1 MPAADHRGKHMK
13 RVMTL
18 CLLLA
23 SMGLA
28 HAGTLV
34 GDVPPDS
41 LGRTPNGDE
50 VLVTDQRGKVVVVT
64 FWASWC
70 GYCRQEL
77 PVLAGLQE
85 AAGKDRMTVVA
96 INYKDDRKVYRALA
110 RALKDVQLTMTH
122 DLNGTIGKA
131 YGVESI
137 PRLLMI
143 DREGKVAY
151 VSVGY
156 GEHSLDRIVDAA
168 NKLLAQPPTPGT

>member
-1 MPAADHRGKHMK
+1 MK
-13 RVMTL
+13 MAGRL

-23 SMGLA
+23 STGLA
-28 HAGTLV
+28 HAGTAI

-50 VLVTDQRGKVVVVT
+50 VRVSDQRGKVVVVT

-70 GYCRQEL
+70 GYCRREL

-85 AAGKDRMTVVA
+85 AAGKSRMTVVA
-96 INYKDDRKVYRALA
+96 INYKDDRKVYRALV
-110 RALKDVQLTMTH
+110 RGLKDVQLTMTH
-122 DLNGTIGKA
+122 DANGAIGKA
-131 YGVESI
+131 YDVDGI

-143 DREGKVAY
+143 DREGKVAH

-156 GEHSLDRIVDAA
+156 GTDSLDEIVGAA
-168 NKLLAQPPTPGT
+168 NKLLAQPAAPGT

>member
-1 MPAADHRGKHMK
+1 MK
-13 RVMTL
+13 MVRML

-28 HAGTLV
+28 HAGTAI

-41 LGRTPNGDE
+41 LGRTSNGDE
-50 VLVTDQRGKVVVVT
+50 VRVTDQHGKVVVVT

-70 GYCRQEL
+70 GYCRREL

-96 INYKDDRKVYRALA
+96 INYKDDRKVYRALV

-122 DLNGTIGKA
+122 DTNGAIGKA
-131 YGVESI
+131 YGVEGI

-156 GEHSLDRIVDAA
+156 DTDSLDQIVDAA
-168 NKLLAQPPTPGT
+168 NKLLAQPATPGT

>member
-1 MPAADHRGKHMK
+1 MK
-13 RVMTL
+13 MVGML

-28 HAGTLV
+28 HAGTAI

-41 LGRTPNGDE
+41 LGRTSNGDE
-50 VLVTDQRGKVVVVT
+50 VRVTDQHGKVVVVT

-70 GYCRQEL
+70 GYCRREL

-96 INYKDDRKVYRALA
+96 INYKDDRKVYRALV

-122 DLNGTIGKA
+122 DTNGAIGEA
-131 YGVESI
+131 YGVEGI

-156 GEHSLDRIVDAA
+156 DADSLDQIVDAA
-168 NKLLAQPPTPGT
+168 NKLLAQPATPGT

>member
-1 MPAADHRGKHMK
+1 MK
-13 RVMTL
+13 TVVSL

-23 SMGLA
+23 SIGLA
-28 HAGTLV
+28 RAGTAI
-34 GDVPPDS
+34 GDVPPDN
-41 LGRTPNGDE
+41 LGRTSNGEE
-50 VLVTDQRGKVVVVT
+50 VRVADQHGKVVVVT

-96 INYKDDRKVYRALA
+96 VNYKDERKVYRALV

-122 DLNGTIGKA
+122 DADGAIGKA
-131 YGVESI
+131 YGVDGI

-143 DREGKVAY
+143 DRDGKVAY

-156 GEHSLDRIVDAA
+156 DTDSLDEIVDAA
-168 NKLLAQPPTPGT
+168 NKLLAQPATPGM

>member
-1 MPAADHRGKHMK
+1 MK
-13 RVMTL
+13 RAMAL

-23 SMGLA
+23 SIGLA
-28 HAGTLV
+28 RAGTAI
-34 GDVPPDS
+34 GDVPPDG

-50 VLVTDQRGKVVVVT
+50 VRVTGQHGKVVVVT

-96 INYKDDRKVYRALA
+96 INYKDDRKVYRALV
-110 RALKDVQLTMTH
+110 RAFKDAQLTMTH
-122 DLNGTIGKA
+122 DANGAIGKA
-131 YGVESI
+131 YGVNGI

-143 DREGKVAY
+143 DRDGKVAY

-156 GEHSLDRIVDAA
+156 GADSLDQIVDAA
-168 NKLLAQPPTPGT
+168 NKLLARPPAPGT

>member
-1 MPAADHRGKHMK
+1 MK
-13 RVMTL
+13 MVAL
-18 CLLLA
+18 SCLLLA
-23 SMGLA
+23 SIGLA
-28 HAGTLV
+28 HAGTAI

-41 LGRTPNGDE
+41 LGRTPDGDE
-50 VLVTDQRGKVVVVT
+50 VRVTDQHGKVVVVT

-70 GYCRQEL
+70 GYCRREL

-85 AAGKDRMTVVA
+85 AAGKDQMTVVA
-96 INYKDDRKVYRALA
+96 VNYRDDRKVYRALV

-122 DLNGTIGKA
+122 DVTGAIGKA
-131 YGVESI
+131 YGVDGI

-156 GEHSLDRIVDAA
+156 DTDSLDQIVDAA
-168 NKLLAQPPTPGT
+168 NKLLAQPATPGT